1 MKYIKLFDN
10 ETGYEEFVNSNNY
23 VTPNICAVK
32 DGQGGVKKDFV
43 FFNPEEEVNINLISF
58 YIDGTPFQ
66 CEEGMTWQDWVN
78 SDYNTGEYKII
89 EYCLHLGT
97 YIVVTNSSSYGEGY
111 GVYNTDNVKD
121 YELISEINYITK
133 RYDYLGGGN

>member
-32 DGQGGVKKDFV
+32 DGSGGVMKDLV
-43 FFNPEEEVNINLISF
+43 FFNREEEVNLITFS
-58 YIDGTPFQ
+58 IDGTPFQ

-89 EYCLHLGT
+89 ENQFLLGT
-97 YIVVTNSSSYGEGY
+97 YIIVTNPSTGFDGY
-111 GVYNTDNVKD
+111 GVYNTDYVKD

-133 RYDYLGGGN
+133 QYSYAGGEN

>member
-1 MKYIKLFDN
+1 MKYLKLFDN
-10 ETGYEEFVNSNNY
+10 ETGYEEFVNSNDY

-32 DGQGGVKKDFV
+32 DGSGGVLKDLV
-43 FFNPEEEVNINLISF
+43 FFNREEEVNLISF

-89 EYCLHLGT
+89 EYSLRLGT
-97 YIVVTNSSSYGEGY
+97 YIVVTNSSNGYYTY
-111 GVYNTDNVKD
+111 GVYNTDYVKD
-121 YELISEINYITK
+121 YELINEINYITK
-133 RYDYLGGGN
+133 GYSHGGGEP

>member
-32 DGQGGVKKDFV
+32 DGSGGVMKDLV
-43 FFNPEEEVNINLISF
+43 FFNREEEVNLITFS
-58 YIDGTPFQ
+58 IDGTPFQ

-89 EYCLHLGT
+89 EYSLHLGT
-97 YIVVTNSSSYGEGY
+97 YIVVTNSSNGYYTY
-111 GVYNTDNVKD
+111 GVYNTDYVKD
-121 YELISEINYITK
+121 YELINEINYITK
-133 RYDYLGGGN
+133 SYSHAGGEP